1 MAFTDGGCRYF
12 GYLYP
17 SGLNMYKAPMLRLSS
32 DGPIDLLFD
41 QVLVRLR
48 QLRNQV
54 QLFRYVIIYLS
65 RE

>member
-1 MAFTDGGCRYF
+1 
-12 GYLYP
+12 
-17 SGLNMYKAPMLRLSS
+17 MLRLSS